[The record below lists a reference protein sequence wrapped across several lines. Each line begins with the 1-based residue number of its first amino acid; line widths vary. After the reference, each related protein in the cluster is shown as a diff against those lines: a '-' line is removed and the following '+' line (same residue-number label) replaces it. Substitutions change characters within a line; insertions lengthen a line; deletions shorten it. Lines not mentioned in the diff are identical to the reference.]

1 MENELTLKRFSDIRR
16 DLGYTQAEFAKLLG
30 VSNTTADIERG
41 RTKLSG
47 KVVAELLRQFKINPL
62 WLFGE
67 SEQKHLETS
76 NTSVIPKVVTVDSED
91 RENMVLVNAKAAAG
105 YPQNIQDTSWYQQ
118 LPAFDL
124 PIPEFRNATYR
135 GFQVEGD
142 SMLPNLRPGEW
153 VLAKAVEH
161 IDDVS
166 PNKMYVVVLQDAVLV
181 KKIEKKPNSNNITL
195 VSLNETYPPYEIK
208 PFQIQ
213 EIWQVSSKITF
224 GEDATTEKGLLKEL
238 KDSMEELKSQFK
250 QAENW
255 FTEDFNA
262 FLAYRVRSPLIETQ
276 DFCTDWWPVVYD
288 VQKIIIFRP
297 NSVFSLLQEVFA

>member
-1 MENELTLKRFSDIRR
+1 MEIFLIMEIFLLNFGYIPKCVYLDMENELTLKRFIDIRR

-30 VSNTTADIERG
+30 ISSTTADIERG

-47 KVVAELLRQFKINPL
+47 KVVTELLKQFKINPL

-67 SEQKHLETS
+67 SEQQYLETS
-76 NTSVIPKVVTVDSED
+76 RVSVIPKVVTVDSQE

-118 LPAFDL
+118 LPAFDF

-142 SMLPNLRPGEW
+142 SMLPNLKPGEW
-153 VLAKAVEH
+153 VLAKAVEN
-161 IDDVS
+161 IDEVS

-181 KKIEKKPNSNNITL
+181 KKIEKRPNSNNVTL
-195 VSLNETYPPYEIK
+195 ISLNETYPPYEIK

-224 GEDATTEKGLLKEL
+224 GVDATTEKGLLRQLQE
-238 KDSMEELKSQFK
+238 SMEELKSQLRH
-250 QAENW
+250 N
-255 FTEDFNA
+255 
-262 FLAYRVRSPLIETQ
+262 
-276 DFCTDWWPVVYD
+276 
-288 VQKIIIFRP
+288 
-297 NSVFSLLQEVFA
+297 